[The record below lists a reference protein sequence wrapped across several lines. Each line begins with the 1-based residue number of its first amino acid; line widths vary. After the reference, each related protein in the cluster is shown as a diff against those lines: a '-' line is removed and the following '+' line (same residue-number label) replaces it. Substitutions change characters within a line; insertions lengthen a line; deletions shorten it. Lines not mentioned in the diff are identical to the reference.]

1 MKAQKTENGITVLQ
15 ADCFNPRDILECGQ
29 IFRFD
34 RDGEGNYRVF
44 SLDRYAEIKKTND
57 GYFIS
62 TDSPDYFYDF
72 FDLDR
77 DYGVICEKLSS
88 SYDVMKRAVEFGRGI
103 RILRQNLEEM
113 IFSFIISANNNI
125 KRIQLIIGRICEAL
139 GEKTPFGYAF
149 PSVKKLAE
157 VSSPDFY
164 FRLGAGYRAPYI
176 YETANAL
183 KDGFELDRLKELD
196 SVKARKALLDLKGVG
211 AKVADCIMLFGLN
224 RFDVFPVDTWVK
236 KVYHRYFETGL
247 KDSEIST
254 FFVNTFGDLSGFAQ
268 QYLFYFLRTMDKGG
282 KM

>member
-1 MKAQKTENGITVLQ
+1 MRKAVLLLRRDEARCRIRQRYKNTQ
-15 ADCFNPRDILECGQ
+15 AKSR
-29 IFRFD
+29 R
-34 RDGEGNYRVF
+34 
-44 SLDRYAEIKKTND
+44 ND
-57 GYFIS
+57 
-62 TDSPDYFYDF
+62 
-72 FDLDR
+72 
-77 DYGVICEKLSS
+77 
-88 SYDVMKRAVEFGRGI
+88 
-103 RILRQNLEEM
+103 
-113 IFSFIISANNNI
+113 FSFIISANNNI

-183 KDGFELDRLKELD
+183 KEGFELDRLKELD

-254 FFVNTFGDLSGFAQ
+254 FFVDTFGDLSGFAQ
-268 QYLFYFLRTMDKGG
+268 QYLFISCELWTKAEKCSIIRLFGG
-282 KM
+282 A

>member
-1 MKAQKTENGITVLQ
+1 MLAGNILVRQRGTRIHPGNNGITVLQ

-34 RDGEGNYRVF
+34 RDGEGELSRLF
-44 SLDRYAEIKKTND
+44 SRQVRRNKKTND

-139 GEKTPFGYAF
+139 RRKNAFRLRFSVGEK
-149 PSVKKLAE
+149 
-157 VSSPDFY
+157 
-164 FRLGAGYRAPYI
+164 
-176 YETANAL
+176 NW
-183 KDGFELDRLKELD
+183 
-196 SVKARKALLDLKGVG
+196 RK
-211 AKVADCIMLFGLN
+211 
-224 RFDVFPVDTWVK
+224 
-236 KVYHRYFETGL
+236 
-247 KDSEIST
+247 
-254 FFVNTFGDLSGFAQ
+254 
-268 QYLFYFLRTMDKGG
+268 
-282 KM
+282 